1 MTVGLSKLMTKE
13 DDLEKDKEYD
23 QESDK
28 DDDQKNDQ
36 GNEQRCA
43 LSLRHQPICCYK
55 HRKML
60 YDRALSKRRYELG
73 QADLAQGSL

>member
-1 MTVGLSKLMTKE
+1 MTKE
-13 DDLEKDKEYD
+13 DDWEKDTEYD

-28 DDDQKNDQ
+28 EGDRKNDQ

-43 LSLRHQPICCYK
+43 PSLRHQPICCNK

-60 YDRALSKRRYELG
+60 YDRALSKRR
-73 QADLAQGSL
+73 

>member
-1 MTVGLSKLMTKE
+1 MTVRLSKIMTKE
-13 DDLEKDKEYD
+13 HDLEKDMEYD

-28 DDDQKNDQ
+28 EDDQKNDQ

-43 LSLRHQPICCYK
+43 QSPRNQPICCNK

-60 YDRALSKRRYELG
+60 YDRALSKRR
-73 QADLAQGSL
+73 